1 MGLRDIL
8 IENKIYET
16 EIYGHKWKVEVCIL
30 SEKAKNQYNCWII
43 KGKKIDKGT
52 IEIVNIT
59 EESLREASR
68 TLFINGVKNLSID
81 GEDEKVDNETFEYL
95 YNKLG
100 LALEWIE
107 NCIKDFNGNFFLMQG

>member
-1 MGLRDIL
+1 M
-8 IENKIYET
+8 
-16 EIYGHKWKVEVCIL
+16 
-30 SEKAKNQYNCWII
+30 I

-59 EESLREASR
+59 EESLREGSR

-81 GEDEKVDNETFEYL
+81 GEDEKIDNETFEYL

-107 NCIKDFNGNFFLMQG
+107 NLSKISTAIFF